1 MNLDNFSWIVLTLLV
16 ANLLTSLKLL
26 SVTQGNKK
34 DLEGQIQFSRD
45 LLKTMSDNLVE
56 FRNLNQSIR
65 EGLIEIKGTVIQH
78 KQDDRRDHATLADK
92 MKDVERSVQVIT
104 HDNAKEVH
112 NVATACKFDYGFTG
126 VSP

>member
-104 HDNAKEVH
+104 
-112 NVATACKFDYGFTG
+112 
-126 VSP
+126 PR